1 MWCSLTI
8 ITENREELIKMFGS
22 GPNMDEVIFSQ
33 FSHRR
38 RKLNLPSAQV
48 LFQLKFTSKQLEKMS
63 KKAEKDQHKEEASI
77 VFVNKNKNYS
87 EIGKWSITSNS
98 GETEKMLGWGGCRKG
113 AYLCGKCNQVL
124 TSKYENLTDGL
135 DDDKCIDFLMFQKEE
150 WIAELSTNVSQ
161 SWCHCKQ
168 SADCSD
174 HEGMLSYLVFVFVYL
189 LLAGCSKEHG
199 LCDQGIGEGSQLY
212 GAGEDHRGVVE
223 IWKHRNSM
231 LRLQNQRWWTSL
243 RRLLKTLMCTQAWW
257 KVLWLEPLPP
267 PLQLTRFF
275 LDQTPNSNPSKIPGW
290 WPDQASGRGE
300 WPGGCWSACLSWSS
314 NCHSW
319 RGNSFHGDF
328 SLFSENSSDSYFSG
342 SGWSTQQKAC
352 CSQRMS
358 C

>member
-1 MWCSLTI
+1 
-8 ITENREELIKMFGS
+8 
-22 GPNMDEVIFSQ
+22 
-33 FSHRR
+33 
-38 RKLNLPSAQV
+38 
-48 LFQLKFTSKQLEKMS
+48 MS

-77 VFVNKNKNYS
+77 VFVNNNKNNS
-87 EIGKWSITSNS
+87 EIGKWSITLNS

-174 HEGMLSYLVFVFVYL
+174 HEGMLSSLVFVFVFVFV

-212 GAGEDHRGVVE
+212 GTGEDHRGVVE
-223 IWKHRNSM
+223 IWKHRKFKVETPKPKVM
-231 LRLQNQRWWTSL
+231 DKFEKTFEDLDVHTSVMEGAMAGA
-243 RRLLKTLMCTQAWW
+243 TATTTPADQ
-257 KVLWLEPLPP
+257 V
-267 PLQLTRFF
+267 F

-328 SLFSENSSDSYFSG
+328 SLFSENSSDSNFSG